1 MVISGLFFWVAN
13 AVHLLG
19 MELLDLV
26 QLNISNLII
35 VLIVASCIVLVEY
48 AYCTHPPNP
57 KPLEAI

>member
-35 VLIVASCIVLVEY
+35 VLIVAVCIVLVEY
-48 AYCTHPPNP
+48 AYFKYPPNP
-57 KPLEAI
+57 KALEAV

>member
-26 QLNISNLII
+26 QLDISYLII
-35 VLIVASCIVLVEY
+35 IAIVAICIVLVEY

-57 KPLEAI
+57 KAIEAV